1 MGADKAFPVVD
12 VFAGPGGLGEGFASL
27 NDETGSPV
35 FKSAASIEEDG
46 FSHQTLY
53 LRHFLRS
60 FSNGAF
66 PEDYYRY
73 LRGSISLEELYD
85 LYPKNKAHAD
95 LSALK
100 ISLGPGNHEAVRQ
113 DNRRPP

>member
-27 NDETGSPV
+27 DDGTGSPR
-35 FKSAASIEEDG
+35 FKSAASIEQDR
-46 FSHQTLY
+46 FSHQTLH

-60 FSNGAF
+60 FSDGAF

-73 LRGSISLEELYD
+73 LRGDISQEELYD
-85 LYPKNKAHAD
+85 LYPENKAHAD
-95 LSALK
+95 VSALK
-100 ISLGPGNHEAVRQ
+100 ISLGPGE
-113 DNRRPP
+113 P